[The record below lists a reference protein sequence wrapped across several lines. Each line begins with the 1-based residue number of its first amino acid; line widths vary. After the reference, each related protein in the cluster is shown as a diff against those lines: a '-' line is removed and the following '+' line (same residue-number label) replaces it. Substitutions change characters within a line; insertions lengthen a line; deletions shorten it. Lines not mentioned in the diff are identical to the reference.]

1 MGMVLVQKLSD
12 LFDSKTIITKIT
24 INIIKLY
31 CANEYKRRKR
41 AIILLNYL
49 LWDMD
54 GPNLIYRNASFLS
67 IHQLSQKIDS
77 DIVVGWEEDS
87 NVCGEEV
94 VDLALALVLGCK
106 LF

>member
-1 MGMVLVQKLSD
+1 MVLVQKLSD

-24 INIIKLY
+24 INKIKLF
-31 CANEYKRRKR
+31 CANVVNSGKC
-41 AIILLNYL
+41 AIILLYYL

-54 GPNLIYRNASFLS
+54 GPNFIYWNAFFLS